1 LVKPEFTTMDEN
13 ALSGRTAGA
22 GEEPETLQEALDRTR
37 RALIQTVHA
46 VSLVAG
52 LGDSYTARHQEQ
64 VAALALA
71 VGRRLGLEEHRLE
84 GLYLGALIHDVGKVA
99 VPSSL
104 LTKVTKLT
112 PEEFAVIRTHVRVGV
127 ELLGHVTLPWPVQA
141 IVGQHHERLDGSG
154 YPAGLS
160 GDAIIVEARITAVA
174 DVFEA
179 MCEPRSY
186 RGALGQEAALAELE
200 RGCGVTVDRDAVG
213 ALRSLLRDAGPQDIW
228 TYLKADQLGS
238 TVILPRYRATPSA

>member
-1 LVKPEFTTMDEN
+1 MDPKTP
-13 ALSGRTAGA
+13 SGASEDTAS
-22 GEEPETLQEALDRTR
+22 LREALTRTR

-46 VSLVAG
+46 MSLIVG

-99 VPSSL
+99 VPSAL
-104 LTKVTKLT
+104 LTKTAKLT
-112 PEEFAVIRTHVRVGV
+112 PEEFALIRTHVRVGV
-127 ELLGHVTLPWPVQA
+127 DLLGHVSLPWPVQA
-141 IVGQHHERLDGSG
+141 IIAQHHERLDGSG

-160 GDAIIVEARITAVA
+160 GEAIIAEARITAVA

-179 MCEPRSY
+179 MSEPRSY
-186 RGALGQEAALAELE
+186 RAALGKQAAMAELE
-200 RGCGVTVDRDAVG
+200 RGCGVTVDREAVG
-213 ALRSLLRDAGPQDIW
+213 ALRSLLSDAGPQDLW
-228 TYLKADQLGS
+228 AYLKADEFAS
-238 TVILPRYRATPSA
+238 TVILPRPRATPPA

>member
-1 LVKPEFTTMDEN
+1 MDEN
-13 ALSGRTAGA
+13 ARSGRTAVA
-22 GEEPETLQEALDRTR
+22 REDTETLREALTGTR

-64 VAALALA
+64 VALLALA

-99 VPSSL
+99 VPNAL
-104 LTKVTKLT
+104 LTKTTQLT
-112 PEEFAVIRTHVRVGV
+112 AQEFGVIRTHVRVGV
-127 ELLGHVTLPWPVQA
+127 ELLAHVTLPWPVQA
-141 IVGQHHERLDGSG
+141 IIGQHHERLDGSG
-154 YPAGLS
+154 YPEGLS
-160 GDAIIVEARITAVA
+160 GDAIIAEARITAVA

-179 MCEPRSY
+179 MSEPRSY
-186 RGALGQEAALAELE
+186 RAALGKEAALAELE

-213 ALRSLLRDAGPQDIW
+213 ALRSLLEDAGPQDIW
-228 TYLKADQLGS
+228 TYLKADQLAS
-238 TVILPRYRATPSA
+238 TAILPRYRATPSA